1 MNDTMY
7 HRGPNDSGAEIYDA
21 AGGYAVGFA
30 QRRLSIMDLSPLGH
44 QPMHAA
50 DKRVSVVFN
59 GEIYNFQEL
68 KKELSDYPFCSQCDT
83 EVILAAYEKWG
94 IDCVS
99 RFNGMF
105 AIALYDRDAQEV
117 YLVRDRIG
125 KKPLYYWEDGENL
138 VFASELKP
146 ILACPGFDRKLN
158 PDILPVFLYQQY
170 IPEPDT
176 IFEQVKKL
184 CPGTILRFRLQP
196 DNGQKR
202 RECFSYWSI
211 KERYQKGIADPVT
224 DFSQAKAELKAILQ
238 KSVKSRMEADVPLG
252 TFLSGGYDSSLM
264 TAMAQEASEAP
275 VKTFSIGFEEKQ
287 YDESGYASAVAK
299 HLGTQHTEEI
309 IREKQML
316 ELVESIPQYFDEP
329 MADSSEIPTM
339 LVSALARKQVTVA
352 LSGDGGDEFFCGY
365 QMYQKLG
372 QAQKLDAAGALVYG
386 ISQLPGLKQ
395 ADLLGRLPFS
405 VRTIAQNRDKRYKTQ
420 LCSDKYL
427 SCIKNLTGTDQVRFD
442 RELDYNVKN
451 WQIRR
456 MLLDMDTYLPGDIL
470 CKVDR
475 ASMKYS
481 LEARCPI
488 LDQRVMEYSF
498 RKKKTE
504 DTTGQN
510 DADSNEKSGDAHLL
524 EQIAKIKKGMTLPV
538 KSYAIKEGETSPPKR
553 YNSGSMILAME
564 NAGQLIEDEELRA
577 QIKGSGIGTSAT
589 RAEILKKLVNNKYL
603 SLNKKTQIITPT
615 LQGELIYDT
624 VSASIKSLLNPE
636 LTASWEKGLNYVAE
650 GTITPEEYMTK
661 LTHFIQ
667 SRTSGVLGL
676 RNQYIIKDSFERVA
690 PFYKKS
696 R

>member
-1 MNDTMY
+1 MCGISGFISKRRITLEDLTAMNDTMY

-68 KKELSDYPFCSQCDT
+68 KKELSGYPFRSQCDT

-146 ILACPGFDRKLN
+146 ILACPGFNRKLN

-196 DNGQKR
+196 DNGQKQ

-211 KERYQKGIADPVT
+211 KESYQKGIADPVT

-309 IREKQML
+309 ISEKQML

-395 ADLLGRLPFS
+395 ANLLGRLPFS

-427 SCIKNLTGTDQVRFD
+427 SCMKNLTGTDQVRFD

-498 RKKKTE
+498 RLPHSFKDHNGCQKYILKEIAYDYIPRELLDRKKTGFSVPL
-504 DTTGQN
+504 D
-510 DADSNEKSGDAHLL
+510 KW
-524 EQIAKIKKGMTLPV
+524 
-538 KSYAIKEGETSPPKR
+538 
-553 YNSGSMILAME
+553 
-564 NAGQLIEDEELRA
+564 LR
-577 QIKGSGIGTSAT
+577 GP
-589 RAEILKKLVNNKYL
+589 LKN
-603 SLNKKTQIITPT
+603 
-615 LQGELIYDT
+615 
-624 VSASIKSLLNPE
+624 
-636 LTASWEKGLNYVAE
+636 
-650 GTITPEEYMTK
+650 K
-661 LTHFIQ
+661 LTDYASPAFLKQQGLFNADATAKLITDWLGAGDGGAYTGSNYSRIIWAFFIFQ
-667 SRTSGVLGL
+667 QWAERYLQAGVC
-676 RNQYIIKDSFERVA
+676 RPAATA
-690 PFYKKS
+690 PSAGRHAKPMPAG
-696 R
+696 RALAQ

>member
-1 MNDTMY
+1 MCGISGFISKRRITLEDLTAMNDTMY

-68 KKELSDYPFCSQCDT
+68 KKELSGYPFRSQCDT

-196 DNGQKR
+196 DNGQKK

-211 KERYQKGIADPVT
+211 KESYQKGIADPVT

-264 TAMAQEASEAP
+264 TAMAQEASEAS

-309 IREKQML
+309 ISEKQML

-365 QMYQKLG
+365 QMYRKLG

-395 ADLLGRLPFS
+395 ANLLGRLPFS

-427 SCIKNLTGTDQVRFD
+427 ACMKNLTGTDQVRFD

-498 RKKKTE
+498 RLPHSFKDHNGCQKYILKEIAYDYIPRELLDRKKTGFSVPL
-504 DTTGQN
+504 DKWLRGPLKNKLTDYASPAFLKQQGLFNADATAKLITPGSSGRSSSSSNGQN
-510 DADSNEKSGDAHLL
+510 AICRCESAARQQQPRPARPAATAPSAGRH
-524 EQIAKIKKGMTLPV
+524 AKPMPAGR
-538 KSYAIKEGETSPPKR
+538 A
-553 YNSGSMILAME
+553 LA
-564 NAGQLIEDEELRA
+564 Q
-577 QIKGSGIGTSAT
+577 
-589 RAEILKKLVNNKYL
+589 
-603 SLNKKTQIITPT
+603 
-615 LQGELIYDT
+615 
-624 VSASIKSLLNPE
+624 
-636 LTASWEKGLNYVAE
+636 
-650 GTITPEEYMTK
+650 
-661 LTHFIQ
+661 
-667 SRTSGVLGL
+667 
-676 RNQYIIKDSFERVA
+676 
-690 PFYKKS
+690 
-696 R
+696 